1 MRRIVLVNDE
11 QTAPPGV
18 SGTRTS
24 ELLLFEQSR
33 LCDRGLCLLV
43 SAVTRSIVYHRSH
56 FLSLNFYLY
65 TESNEYRALTS
76 KSARPASSTHDGRTA
91 QTVESLRTRGRTSA
105 FSADMYD

>member
-33 LCDRGLCLLV
+33 LCDRGLCLLL

-56 FLSLNFYLY
+56 FLILNFYLY
-65 TESNEYRALTS
+65 TESNEYRAPSS
-76 KSARPASSTHDGRTA
+76 KSARPASSTDRANGRKPKNKRPDIGV
-91 QTVESLRTRGRTSA
+91 QCRHVRLIS
-105 FSADMYD
+105 

>member
-56 FLSLNFYLY
+56 FLILNFYLY
-65 TESNEYRALTS
+65 TESNEYRALMS
-76 KSARPASSTHDGRTA
+76 KPPGG
-91 QTVESLRTRGRTSA
+91 VEHKAKNKTTQERYKSGDIGVQCRHVRLVS
-105 FSADMYD
+105 

>member
-43 SAVTRSIVYHRSH
+43 SAVTRSIV
-56 FLSLNFYLY
+56 
-65 TESNEYRALTS
+65 
-76 KSARPASSTHDGRTA
+76 
-91 QTVESLRTRGRTSA
+91 
-105 FSADMYD
+105 